1 MISGG
6 FPNYQIPPPKKLSEW
21 VAVFTLSTSI
31 STTCRICWS
40 KVKAFNQ
47 ETSPGKTNSSL
58 FRVAKVW
65 NNILAWK
72 KWRFGFPPKKC
83 VGRMNDNL
91 ILIFWNFLSPFR
103 CKDNP
108 ERSGV
113 RCISENPQPERMDQ
127 TSNLIKSQRCHSIW
141 MQLFFQKMCAIPGPY
156 ICQKPQ
162 KSSQIPA
169 FKTSRDVLK
178 ATWLVAAFLHGQ
190 IWLHPTQRKGKT
202 YGKQHRGGIKMIMVP
217 SPLWFP

>member
-6 FPNYQIPPPKKLSEW
+6 FPNYQIPPQKKLSEW

-72 KWRFGFPPKKC
+72 KWRFGLPPKKC

-113 RCISENPQPERMDQ
+113 RGISENPQPERWVGMYLPILDGPDF
-127 TSNLIKSQRCHSIW
+127 KSH
-141 MQLFFQKMCAIPGPY
+141 
-156 ICQKPQ
+156 
-162 KSSQIPA
+162 
-169 FKTSRDVLK
+169 
-178 ATWLVAAFLHGQ
+178 
-190 IWLHPTQRKGKT
+190 T
-202 YGKQHRGGIKMIMVP
+202 YLRI
-217 SPLWFP
+217 

>member
-6 FPNYQIPPPKKLSEW
+6 FPNYQIPPQKKLSEW

-91 ILIFWNFLSPFR
+91 ILIFWIFWAPSDVKITLSEVVF
-103 CKDNP
+103 K
-108 ERSGV
+108 G
-113 RCISENPQPERMDQ
+113 ISENPQPERWVFVVFFFFRYVFTHLGWTRLQ
-127 TSNLIKSQRCHSIW
+127 ISKVSFNLN
-141 MQLFFQKMCAIPGPY
+141 
-156 ICQKPQ
+156 
-162 KSSQIPA
+162 
-169 FKTSRDVLK
+169 
-178 ATWLVAAFLHGQ
+178 AAVF
-190 IWLHPTQRKGKT
+190 
-202 YGKQHRGGIKMIMVP
+202 
-217 SPLWFP
+217 

>member
-6 FPNYQIPPPKKLSEW
+6 FPNYQIPPQKKLSEW

-113 RCISENPQPERMDQ
+113 RGISENPQPERWVFVVVFFFRYVFTHLGWTRLQ
-127 TSNLIKSQRCHSIW
+127 ISYLSAYIRCHSIW
-141 MQLFFQKMCAIPGPY
+141 MQL
-156 ICQKPQ
+156 
-162 KSSQIPA
+162 
-169 FKTSRDVLK
+169 
-178 ATWLVAAFLHGQ
+178 
-190 IWLHPTQRKGKT
+190 
-202 YGKQHRGGIKMIMVP
+202 
-217 SPLWFP
+217 